1 MTGSAPAAFA
11 ELAQGILLPE
21 SALRTTWFAVLSAF
35 VAINTVMFVALA
47 IAKILPKLYPRDWL
61 PRTYTRAESRSI
73 HPDAVERGSGRGGR

>member
-1 MTGSAPAAFA
+1 MTAFAPGLA

-21 SALRTTWFAVLSAF
+21 SVLRTTWFAVLSAF

-61 PRTYTRAESRSI
+61 PRTYLRAETRSI
-73 HPDAVERGSGRGGR
+73 HPDAVERGAGGGLG